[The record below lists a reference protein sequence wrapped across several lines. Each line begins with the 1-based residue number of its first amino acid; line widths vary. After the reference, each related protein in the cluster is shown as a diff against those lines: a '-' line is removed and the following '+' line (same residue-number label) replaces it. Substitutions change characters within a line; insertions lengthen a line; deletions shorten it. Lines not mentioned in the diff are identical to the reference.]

1 MRACMR
7 AEATVVGKCILVVDE
22 NQASRVFLA
31 NHFRRKEFTVL
42 EAPTGKEGLIIA
54 WRDKP
59 DLILFDPTLH
69 DIADQEFITKL
80 CNDPRTSAT
89 PLLALSSDA
98 SPARR
103 ETCLNAGVKVYLVKS
118 AGALTVLEETFTRI
132 FSVEPSKQTL
142 TRISSAEQPRETPGK
157 IDEVKGEEPRV
168 EGKNGLLIV
177 FLSAKGGTGTSSLC
191 ANLAMNIQQS
201 QPEARVVV
209 ADLVLPIG
217 SIGQIV
223 GDGGKINLVTVSDL
237 QADQTTADYF
247 YKNLPK
253 PQVWQFQVLAG
264 SPDPQQANSIKG
276 ERIGQIVNTLCSGYD
291 FVILDIGRALSR
303 ISLPLIQKADLILLV
318 VSTDQSTVQ
327 LTKTVW
333 DYLKSQGIDKQKIC
347 AVLNRAVGL
356 EGVTKAQAEE
366 MIGLPIKTTL
376 PYMGG
381 NFALAN
387 NLNQPITVKYPTDTA
402 SIILKE
408 TASDMVKLARQL
420 RGH

>member
-1 MRACMR
+1 M
-7 AEATVVGKCILVVDE
+7 VGKCILIVDD
-22 NQASRVFLA
+22 NPASRVFLA
-31 NHFRRKEFTVL
+31 NHFRRKEFEVL
-42 EAPTGKEGLIIA
+42 EAPTGKDGLIIA

-59 DLILFDPTLH
+59 DLVLFDPALH
-69 DIADQEFITKL
+69 DIVDQEFIAKL
-80 CNDPRTSAT
+80 RNDPRTGRT
-89 PLLALSSDA
+89 PLVALSSDPG
-98 SPARR
+98 PARR
-103 ETCLNAGVKVYLVKS
+103 NTCLSAGVSDYLVKS
-118 AGALTVLEETFTRI
+118 SGALLMLDDTLNRI
-132 FSVEPSKQTL
+132 F
-142 TRISSAEQPRETPGK
+142 SAEQPVEAPNKAG
-157 IDEVKGEEPRV
+157 EVKVEEPKV

-191 ANLAMNIQQS
+191 ANLAMNIQQG
-201 QPEARVVV
+201 QPEARIVV

-223 GDGGKINLVTVSDL
+223 GDEGKINLVTVSD
-237 QADQTTADYF
+237 QPAGQTTVDYF

-253 PQVWQFQVLAG
+253 PQAWQFQVLAG
-264 SPDPQQANSIKG
+264 SPDPQQGNSIKG
-276 ERIGQIVNTLCSGYD
+276 ERIGQIVETLCSGYD

-303 ISLPLIQKADLILLV
+303 ISLPLIQKSDLILLV

-333 DYLKSQGIDKQKIC
+333 DYLKAQGIDKQKIC

-356 EGVTKAQAEE
+356 EGLTKSQAEE
-366 MIGLPIKTTL
+366 IIGLPIKTML

-402 SIILKE
+402 SIVLKE
-408 TASDMVKLARQL
+408 TASDMVKLARRL
-420 RGH
+420 RGQ